1 MTQQKTNLVISGI
14 NLTDGG
20 ALSVYL
26 DCVKELLN
34 NGYDE
39 KYNII
44 LLVSNKKLFP
54 EDPRVRY
61 IEFKKSKKNWLYRL
75 YYEYIYFKSF
85 SKKLGVDIWISLH
98 DMTPNV
104 VANKRYVYCHNP
116 SPFNKM
122 KFSEAKYGWKYYL
135 FSKFY
140 KYLYKINIKKNNA
153 VIVQQDWMREEFKKM
168 FQIDNVIVARPS
180 IPTVST
186 PISDESKASNKA
198 IFIAP
203 SFPRYF
209 KNFQVVCRA
218 ARLLKEKSID
228 NFEVIITVDGTENE
242 YSKELVQ
249 AFGAIKNIVF
259 SGILPREELFKIY
272 SKANCLVFM
281 SKLETWGMPIIEFK
295 PTGKS
300 MILADL
306 PYTHETVGDYNDV
319 SFVSVD
325 DYKQL
330 AIQMKKVIDNKKL
343 GSSKLEVPKQPYAS
357 DWDELFRLIL

>member
-26 DCVKELLN
+26 DCVKELLD
-34 NGYDE
+34 NGYAE

-54 EDPRVRY
+54 KDSRVRY
-61 IEFKKSKKNWLYRL
+61 IEFKKSKGNWLYRL
-75 YYEYIYFKSF
+75 YYEYIYFRSF

-104 VANKRYVYCHNP
+104 VANKRYVYCHNA

-122 KFSEAKYGWKYYL
+122 KLNEAKYGWKYYL

-140 KYLYKINIKKNNA
+140 KYLYKINIKKNTA

-168 FQIDNVIVARPS
+168 FHIDNVIVARPS
-180 IPTVST
+180 IPTVSA
-186 PISDESKASNKA
+186 PISDESKDNDNV

-203 SFPRYF
+203 SLPRYF

-218 ARLLKEKSID
+218 ARLLGEKSIN

-249 AFGAIKNIVF
+249 EFGVNKNIVF
-259 SGILPREELFKIY
+259 SGILPREELLKIY

-295 PTGKS
+295 PTGKP
-300 MILADL
+300 MILAEL
-306 PYTHETVGDYNDV
+306 PYTHETIGDYNDV

-325 DYKQL
+325 DYVKLASEMERVISDERLGINKQ
-330 AIQMKKVIDNKKL
+330 VIPAL
-343 GSSKLEVPKQPYAS
+343 PYAS
-357 DWDELFRLIL
+357 NWEELFKLLL